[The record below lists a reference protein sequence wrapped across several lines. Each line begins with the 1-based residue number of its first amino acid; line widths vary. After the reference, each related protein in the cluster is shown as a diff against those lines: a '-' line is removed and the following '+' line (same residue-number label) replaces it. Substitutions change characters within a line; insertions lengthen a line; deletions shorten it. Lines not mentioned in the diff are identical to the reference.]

1 MDETP
6 ISTVELVRSIRDQ
19 LYEETKEMTPDQFK
33 EFVTREA
40 GKAIQPFD
48 RHSEARPED

>member
-6 ISTVELVRSIRDQ
+6 IRAVELVRSIRDQ
-19 LYEETKEMTPDQFK
+19 LHEETKEMTPQEFK

-40 GKAIQPFD
+40 GKALQPSG
-48 RHSEARPED
+48 RSAEARPAA